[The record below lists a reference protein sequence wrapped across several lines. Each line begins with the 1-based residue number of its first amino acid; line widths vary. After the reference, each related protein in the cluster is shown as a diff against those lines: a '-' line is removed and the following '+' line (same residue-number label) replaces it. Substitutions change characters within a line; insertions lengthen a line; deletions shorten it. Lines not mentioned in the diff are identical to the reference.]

1 MRADNTPQNALKTVP
16 GEKVRVIVTDLLQ
29 LHEMGKPETDRE
41 VEARIS
47 QYFELCRET
56 SIRPGVESLA
66 AALHIDRTTLW
77 RWEQGEGCS
86 QRRTEAVQGAKGMI
100 SAFIEQ
106 AALQGQINPVTS
118 IFLMKNWMRYQ
129 DNYSF
134 EGSPQ
139 PLRFAPS
146 MSPEEI
152 AARIEQDIP
161 LDDDAT
167 IETVF

>member
-16 GEKVRVIVTDLLQ
+16 GEKVRVIITDLLQ
-29 LHEMGKPETDRE
+29 LHEMGKPETDAE

-47 QYFELCRET
+47 QYFQLCRET

-86 QRRTEAVQGAKGMI
+86 QRRTEAVQGAKSMI

-106 AALQGQINPVTS
+106 ASLQGALNPVTS
-118 IFLMKNWMRYQ
+118 IFLMKNWMKYQ

-139 PLRFAPS
+139 PVRLAPT
-146 MSPEEI
+146 MSPDEI
-152 AARIEQDIP
+152 AQRIEEDIP
-161 LDDDAT
+161 LDADIVEAD
-167 IETVF
+167 I